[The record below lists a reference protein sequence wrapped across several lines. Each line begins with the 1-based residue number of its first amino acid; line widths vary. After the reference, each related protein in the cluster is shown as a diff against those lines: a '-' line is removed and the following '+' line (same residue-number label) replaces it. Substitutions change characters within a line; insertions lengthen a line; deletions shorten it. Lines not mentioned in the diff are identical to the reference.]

1 MIRFSQ
7 TAPGAGADS
16 PLHRFDAR
24 IKLISALLLLV
35 GIVITPER
43 AFPAYPLIWALIASV
58 GLIGGIHPVRLAR
71 HSAVALPF
79 ALVGITLLFT
89 VPGQPL
95 IAIGGIAISDAGAAR
110 FAGILLKTLLAA
122 QVSILLMLT
131 TPFTDLLWALEQLR
145 VPAPL
150 VQITALLY
158 RYLFTLKEEGARLN
172 AARAARS
179 AGKRAGGSLL
189 WRAQVAG
196 SIIGSLFLRSMER
209 SERVYAAMAARG
221 FTRGFTRGFAGR
233 PPISAPIR
241 WQSVLIGLLPVTVL
255 VTIQVLARAW
265 WSR

>member
-1 MIRFSQ
+1 MMRFSQ
-7 TAPGAGADS
+7 SASVPGADS

-24 IKLISALLLLV
+24 IKLISALLLLI
-35 GIVITPER
+35 GILFTPER

-58 GLIGGIHPVRLAR
+58 GLIGGVHPVRLAR
-71 HSAVALPF
+71 HSAIALPF
-79 ALVGITLLFT
+79 ALMGLTLLFT

-95 IAIGGIAISDAGAAR
+95 IAVGSIMISDAGAAR

-145 VPAPL
+145 IPAPL

-179 AGKRAGGSLL
+179 ASAAGKRAGGTLR

-221 FTRGFTRGFAGR
+221 FTRGFTRGQR
-233 PPISAPIR
+233 SSAPIR
-241 WQSVLIGLLPVTVL
+241 WQSVLIGLLPVAVL
-255 VTIQVLARAW
+255 AVIQVLARVW